1 VEPTEELIEE
11 HAEEPTEE
19 PAASQVSESQNQHL
33 ESIPKLDLNT
43 LQPEIAKEKQ
53 LVEGNG
59 GDEKTELEVSLSSE
73 AWTDYHALSLK

>member
-1 VEPTEELIEE
+1 MYL
-11 HAEEPTEE
+11 
-19 PAASQVSESQNQHL
+19 L
-33 ESIPKLDLNT
+33 
-43 LQPEIAKEKQ
+43 LQIAKEKQ